1 MKKALIY
8 IIVFLFPLTITTMFI
23 RKANNVEEFG
33 SFNLVYNYLQMYP
46 VETVD
51 DIKDMFVNWKDILF
65 TNADFSP
72 DWSGSIWSDIAEI
85 GELIA
90 EAFTFLYNIIRW
102 QVLFFID
109 ILMFFWDS
117 LSWILNFPYYVLNG

>member
-109 ILMFFWDS
+109 ILMFF
-117 LSWILNFPYYVLNG
+117 

>member
-46 VETVD
+46 VENID